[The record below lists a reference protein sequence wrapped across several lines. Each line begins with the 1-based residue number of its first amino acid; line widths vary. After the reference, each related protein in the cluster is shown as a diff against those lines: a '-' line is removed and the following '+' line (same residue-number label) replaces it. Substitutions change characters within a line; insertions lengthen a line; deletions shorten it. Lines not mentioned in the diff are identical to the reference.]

1 LSLPIDIRPT
11 ATPAPAG
18 IPLVAHLAAL
28 TGAADDGAD
37 VAVPAAAALAE

>member
-1 LSLPIDIRPT
+1 MPIDIRLT

-37 VAVPAAAALAE
+37 VAVPVAAALAE